1 MNKIIFLAV
10 LSSSLSA
17 FAGNGQCAL
26 CQINR
31 DNNAKQPSPPAYY
44 EDYLESQK
52 KGSAPAAAPAA
63 GSAEVKTAPA
73 APAPSTSK

>member
-17 FAGNGQCAL
+17 FAGNGQCSL

-31 DNNAKQPSPPAYY
+31 ENNAKQPSPPAYY

-52 KGSAPAAAPAA
+52 KGGAPAAAPAA

-73 APAPSTSK
+73 AASPAPAK